1 MDSSKLDKKYMIILI
16 VLFSMIILILSV
28 FINIKTIE
36 IIQYEKNNNII
47 FNCNGNEYLEAC
59 NDNIDRISSDLY
71 ESYQNY
77 ILTDDENT
85 KNVILKKYIIMG
97 DINSYIFPKE
107 VRVIYEDETPIIFI
121 INDHINECYLISD
134 Y

>member
-28 FINIKTIE
+28 FINIKTIH
-36 IIQYEKNNNII
+36 IIQYEKNNKII
-47 FNCNGNEYLEAC
+47 FNYNGNEYLEAC

-85 KNVILKKYIIMG
+85 ENVILKKYIIMG

-107 VRVIYEDETPIIFI
+107 VRVIYEDETPIMFI
-121 INDHINECYLISD
+121 NNDHINECYLISD